1 MNRRIA
7 HYLIW
12 GVGALV
18 AATLAVVLLVP
29 DIEVRFTEDQVR
41 DAIEERLPLEKQS
54 SELRLEVTDADVDFV
69 GTGEKGSVAIGV
81 DVEASGFG
89 LAGKGAV
96 ETQSAVRYEDGAFYL
111 SDLRLDDLELKP
123 TLATKAKMAA
133 LKKVWDTFLDEL
145 GEDIRDREGEEALAK
160 FMEQRRTIGP
170 VVRTMLDESL
180 GTIPVYRLQGS
191 AAKGAARLVLK
202 DVAFTDTEAIAI
214 LSPAQALIK
223 IATALIGGLVALLLG
238 WEWLR
243 AQREAR
249 REPDV
254 T

>member
-7 HYLIW
+7 QYLIW

-18 AATLAVVLLVP
+18 AATLAVLFLVP

-41 DAIEERLPLEKQS
+41 DAIEERLPLENDIPDIAIT
-54 SELRLEVTDADVDFV
+54 VTRAEVDFV
-69 GTGEKGSVAIGV
+69 GVGEKGGILIAVEV
-81 DVEASGFG
+81 DASAFG
-89 LAGKGAV
+89 LSGSGAV
-96 ETQSAVRYEDGAFYL
+96 DTETAVRYEDGAFYL
-111 SDLRLDDLELKP
+111 SDLKLDDLELKP
-123 TLATKAKMAA
+123 TLATRAKLAT
-133 LKKVWDTFLDEL
+133 LKKAFDLFLDAV
-145 GEDIRDREGEEALAK
+145 GEEIRTSEGEEALAR
-160 FMEQRRTIGP
+160 FRDQRNTIGP
-170 VVRTMLDESL
+170 LIRAALDESL
-180 GTIPVYRLQGS
+180 GSIPVYRLQGS

-202 DVAFTDTEAIAI
+202 DVAFTETEAIAT
-214 LSPAQALIK
+214 LSPAQAMIK

-249 REPDV
+249 REPDI